1 MVAKLDLVLSVVV
14 CLFCFGGG
22 VCVFFP
28 KNSSFTHLFIPLE
41 YGFTETAPEHLPR
54 SRDGAG
60 AGGLVAASSRDP

>member
-28 KNSSFTHLFIPLE
+28 KNSSFTHLFVPLE
-41 YGFTETAPEHLPR
+41 YGFTDSLKQ